1 MRTGRPIPKL
11 TVTEQE
17 REMLQQWARRA
28 KTAQGLAQRARII
41 LMRRR
46 RNKFA
51 GSFGAALDTADDREM
66 EKQLFAEATRRTSG

>member
-1 MRTGRPIPKL
+1 MRTGRLIPKL

-41 LMRRR
+41 LASSED
-46 RNKFA
+46 KFA
-51 GSFGAALDTADDREM
+51 GRVGTALDAANNREM
-66 EKQLFAEATRRTSG
+66 EKQVFEEATGRTSG